1 MWIGLQLD
9 FPTTLAGATAIGVA
23 YMAEKASPQR
33 RGVLTLQGTGS
44 VVHPTEGTVPV
55 WRVRAGDFIKIAD
68 HPANVPRRI
77 IETRYDHTTRTLQ
90 ATLDNTQAKLDAILS
105 RVGVKQIGL
114 F

>member
-1 MWIGLQLD
+1 
-9 FPTTLAGATAIGVA
+9 
-23 YMAEKASPQR
+23 
-33 RGVLTLQGTGS
+33 
-44 VVHPTEGTVPV
+44 
-55 WRVRAGDFIKIAD
+55 
-68 HPANVPRRI
+68 VPRRI